1 MITVMKLDDFRRETC
16 LYLTNGALFPEIR
29 GFVRACFAD
38 VEGTTFRWSRFWGNF
53 IMVAFVRNRAGVTPA
68 DRISRN
74 FRDYRFPN
82 TQKNAWVRMRHHII
96 RIK

>member
-1 MITVMKLDDFRRETC
+1 MITVRKLDGFGRETC

-38 VEGTTFRWSRFWGNF
+38 VEGTTFRRSRFWGNF

-68 DRISRN
+68 DRFFHN
-74 FRDYRFPN
+74 FGD
-82 TQKNAWVRMRHHII
+82 
-96 RIK
+96 